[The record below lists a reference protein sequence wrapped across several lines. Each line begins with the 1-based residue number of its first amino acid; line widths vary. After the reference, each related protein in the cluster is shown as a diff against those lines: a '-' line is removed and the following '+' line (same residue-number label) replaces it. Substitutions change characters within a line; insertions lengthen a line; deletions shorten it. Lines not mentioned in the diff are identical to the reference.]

1 MDEHDRSSD
10 SKTKSRTRSVWGTSP
25 AGTTHAPGLKPG
37 TKEFFEQARERRR
50 TEELPFLHELVPFD
64 TWKGK
69 RVLELGCGVGFDA
82 FDLCAAGCEYTG
94 IDITPENPERT
105 TIHLGFYGYRP
116 KVMVADAEVL
126 PFDAGSFDIVFS
138 NGVLHHTPDMSASF
152 REAYRVLKPGGE
164 FWVILYHRH
173 SIFHWVSL
181 FLVQHL
187 LMLGFLKMPFRDRLA
202 RIEFTTADEHP
213 LVNVYS
219 RSEVAGC
226 LERAGFAVR
235 DTWVRKLTPEDLP
248 NLPVLRSLW
257 RNLPRRWLDLL
268 GRRWGW
274 YVIARGV
281 KV

>member
-1 MDEHDRSSD
+1 
-10 SKTKSRTRSVWGTSP
+10 
-25 AGTTHAPGLKPG
+25 
-37 TKEFFEQARERRR
+37 
-50 TEELPFLHELVPFD
+50 LVPFGS
-64 TWKGK
+64 WQGR
-69 RVLELGCGVGFDA
+69 RVLELGCGAGFDA
-82 FDLCAAGCEYTG
+82 YEFCAAGCDYTG
-94 IDITPENPERT
+94 IDITPENPERVAT
-105 TIHLGFYGYRP
+105 HLGFYGFRP
-116 KVMVADAEVL
+116 TVLVADAEQL
-126 PFDAGSFDIVFS
+126 PFGEKEFDVVFS

-152 REAYRVLKPGGE
+152 REAHRVLKPGGE

-187 LMLGFLKMPFRDRLA
+187 VMLGFLKMPFRHRLA
-202 RIEFTTADEHP
+202 RIEFTTADVHP

-219 RSEVAGC
+219 RSEVAGI

-257 RNLPRRWLDLL
+257 RIVPRRWLDLL

-274 YVIARGV
+274 YVMARGV
-281 KV
+281 KA